1 MAGPSATPA
10 PSSASPKGKK
20 SSVCLV
26 SELDW
31 CLLYLVR
38 MASSFHSATTLQ
50 PRGFPPGL
58 LPMHYVHFCVLDGC
72 LAHLPSRPVIMGTP
86 KISELFLRHIPPPQS
101 PKSLARRSV
110 GMRPT
115 TVARHP
121 PAASEPIPV
130 CPPGS
135 GGQLQAS
142 WGRGQSRSTSSSGLL
157 LSRWETLS
165 KSVWQLSE

>member
-10 PSSASPKGKK
+10 PSLASPKGKK
-20 SSVCLV
+20 SSVICLV

-50 PRGFPPGL
+50 PWGFPPGL

-86 KISELFLRHIPPPQS
+86 KISELFLRHIPPPS
-101 PKSLARRSV
+101 PQRVWR
-110 GMRPT
+110 
-115 TVARHP
+115 
-121 PAASEPIPV
+121 
-130 CPPGS
+130 
-135 GGQLQAS
+135 GG
-142 WGRGQSRSTSSSGLL
+142 
-157 LSRWETLS
+157 
-165 KSVWQLSE
+165 VWA